1 MKKFSEAIAERVKA
15 IMEQKGISK
24 KQLAEKS
31 RLSAKTVSNLL
42 AAKSE
47 KFPLTTLNKVLKGL
61 EVSYEEFFQGELFD
75 LDNLEDIR
83 RR

>member
-31 RLSAKTVSNLL
+31 RLSEHTVSNLL

-47 KFPLTTLNKVLKGL
+47 KFSLTTLNKVLKGL

-75 LDNLEDIR
+75 LDNLEDTR